1 MLRSLPAR
9 TLLEPTWWACPE
21 YAFTLGPEVA
31 EICAM
36 TGFAP
41 EPEQQLLLDGTF
53 GVAANG
59 KSAAFEVDTVAARR
73 NLKTGYI
80 VQCILGWLFVTEERK
95 VMYTAHD
102 LQAAQETWETV
113 AGLIEA
119 TPALAR
125 QLRVTRGD
133 RPGITEGNGRW
144 AIDLDN
150 PRRTVIF
157 RTRGKNTGRA
167 LSGDKVVFDEGF
179 AATHRQVG
187 SVLPVLGAVPDP
199 QYILASSAG
208 MVGSDVL
215 IDARDRGR
223 RGGSERQL
231 YAEWGDRRAGEGCDL
246 GKECDHSKNAEGCV
260 LDDEERWAE
269 IMPALDGRVQRETIR
284 ALRQSM
290 PPKEFAR
297 EFMVWWDLDGAEG
310 ELAVDLDAWRTAAP
324 GRTSDAELASD
335 DAPSTV
341 AAIGVAVSFDQAF
354 ASIGAVSAEGEH
366 PTIGAVDRR
375 RGTAWLYDEVV
386 RIATEHQV
394 PVVIDGLGPGS
405 FLIGRLEDAGVEVI
419 TAGTSDVIDACS
431 LLTQR
436 LAERTVRHGD
446 HEDLNDAV
454 LLATWRSVGERRA
467 FGRKG
472 GDISMLE
479 AVTLALW
486 AALVEGVSSIYEDRG
501 MRSL

>member
-21 YAFTLGPEVA
+21 YAYTLGPEVA
-31 EICAM
+31 EICTLA
-36 TGFAP
+36 GFGP

-59 KSAAFEVDTVAARR
+59 KSAAFEVDVVAARR

-187 SVLPVLGAVPDP
+187 SVLPVLGAVADP
-199 QYILASSAG
+199 QYVLASSAG

-223 RGGSERQL
+223 AGGSDRQL
-231 YAEWGDRRAGEGCDL
+231 YAEWGDRRAGEGCEL
-246 GKECDHSKNAEGCV
+246 GRDCDHSKKTEGCV

-269 IMPALDGRVQRETIR
+269 VMPALDGRVQRETIR

-297 EFMVWWDLDGAEG
+297 EFMVWWDLDGADG
-310 ELAVDLDAWRTAAP
+310 ELAVDLDAWRTAARP
-324 GRTSDAELASD
+324 GGE
-335 DAPSTV
+335 APPKV
-341 AAIGVAVSFDQAF
+341 AALGVAVSIDQAHS
-354 ASIGAVSAEGEH
+354 SIGAVSLEAST
-366 PTIGAVDRR
+366 PQLGAVQRR
-375 RGTAWLYDEVV
+375 RGTAWLFDEIV
-386 RIATEHQV
+386 RLSTTHGV
-394 PVVIDGLGPGS
+394 PVVLDGRGPAS
-405 FLIGRLEDAGVEVI
+405 FLISRLEDAGVEVI
-419 TAGTSDVIDACS
+419 VAGTDDVIDACAD
-431 LLTQR
+431 LVQR
-436 LAERTVRHGD
+436 LDDRSVEHVD

-454 LLATWRSVGERRA
+454 LVATWRTVGDRRA
-467 FGRKG
+467 FGRRS

-486 AALVEGVSSIYEDRG
+486 AATAGEAGSTFNIW
-501 MRSL
+501 